1 MKKRYTTPTSET
13 IELADKLCGLVAG
26 SNELG
31 GNRALGKGV
40 MKNWDE
46 VKEHSHRVQK
56 QQTQN
61 LLKTINTN
69 LYKNNAHNY

>member
-31 GNRALGKGV
+31 GEEAHGKGV

-46 VKEHSHRVQK
+46 VKEHSLRVQK
-56 QQTQN
+56 QQTQ
-61 LLKTINTN
+61 I
-69 LYKNNAHNY
+69 Y